1 MIASRVLQS
10 FCFPIERL
18 LVVTKVAHSDEIRM
32 LVPGDVTLR
41 DVMGRLLERV
51 AKGYG
56 VEYVDFRNPDIRIV
70 FHAREEREFLRVR
83 LKRSCSEAY
92 QVLVLE
98 SDWFISD
105 DGDIFGKVPAKN
117 YRGLGKF
124 LSERFE
130 VEVDDIGC

>member
-1 MIASRVLQS
+1 M
-10 FCFPIERL
+10 
-18 LVVTKVAHSDEIRM
+18 TKVAHSDEIRM